1 MARNIGP
8 DSLRFSF
15 LFFPP
20 LSYQISFTA
29 ASAMLKYDYSCFHHQ
44 LDLFFDW
51 FNPKS
56 REFFFGFVFFRSV
69 LLIFFLLVV
78 VKCPPSL
85 WIYADLRCADRFRS
99 IISLGL
105 IEYLRVLLRV
115 LNVIAWLYL
124 SGYIST
130 EQAILS
136 CSLCL
141 NHVSSLLYLPLNNIV
156 LN

>member
-8 DSLRFSF
+8 DSLCFSF

-69 LLIFFLLVV
+69 LLIFFFACSCQV
-78 VKCPPSL
+78 
-85 WIYADLRCADRFRS
+85 
-99 IISLGL
+99 
-105 IEYLRVLLRV
+105 
-115 LNVIAWLYL
+115 
-124 SGYIST
+124 ST
-130 EQAILS
+130 K
-136 CSLCL
+136 
-141 NHVSSLLYLPLNNIV
+141 PLNLCRFTVCRPLSIHHFIGFDRISSSASAGFECNSLAVFVRLYI
-156 LN
+156 N